1 MNKSEKCKLINKT
14 NVRPILLQ
22 GHSRHTYHI
31 QPNSTVIADEV
42 DIRGLA
48 MVEKLVSRGVL
59 AVQDVDDSN
68 SSKKSTDSKS
78 ANASAKESKSTKSVA
93 DTDASKE
100 KKQASRSKS
109 KN

>member
-59 AVQDVDDSN
+59 AVQDVDDS
-68 SSKKSTDSKS
+68 KSTG
-78 ANASAKESKSTKSVA
+78 ASAKGSKSTKSVA
-93 DTDASKE
+93 DTDTRKE
-100 KKQASRSKS
+100 KKQTSKPKS

>member
-68 SSKKSTDSKS
+68 LSTKSTERTS
-78 ANASAKESKSTKSVA
+78 ASAKESKSTKSVA